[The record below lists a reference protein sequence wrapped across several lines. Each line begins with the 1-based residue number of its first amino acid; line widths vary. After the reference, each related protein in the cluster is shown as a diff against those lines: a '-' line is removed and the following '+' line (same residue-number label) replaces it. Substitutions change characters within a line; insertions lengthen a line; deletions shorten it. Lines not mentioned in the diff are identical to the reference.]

1 LREHYIDQ
9 IPESERKFSSFTFIV
24 LDNQTTM
31 DETCRIVSILP
42 DYTERDPNASTT
54 ARADFFV
61 AVEVLIP
68 VDVRSHRLNE
78 GTSRE
83 WREDEGKGEFLYTK
97 ERMIEL
103 MGPEFNMRDYAKP
116 VVIS

>member
-1 LREHYIDQ
+1 L
-9 IPESERKFSSFTFIV
+9 KF
-24 LDNQTTM
+24 
-31 DETCRIVSILP
+31 
-42 DYTERDPNASTT
+42 
-54 ARADFFV
+54 
-61 AVEVLIP
+61 LIP
-68 VDVRSHRLNE
+68 VDVRSHGLN
-78 GTSRE
+78 GRTSRE

>member
-1 LREHYIDQ
+1 
-9 IPESERKFSSFTFIV
+9 
-24 LDNQTTM
+24 LDDRTKK
-31 DETCRIVSILP
+31 DETCRIISLLR
-42 DYTERDPNASTT
+42 DYTEPDPNALAT
-54 ARADFFV
+54 ARADLFV
-61 AVEVLIP
+61 AVEVLVP
-68 VDVRSHRLNE
+68 VDVRNHRLNE

-83 WREDEGKGEFLYTK
+83 WREGEGRGEFLYTK